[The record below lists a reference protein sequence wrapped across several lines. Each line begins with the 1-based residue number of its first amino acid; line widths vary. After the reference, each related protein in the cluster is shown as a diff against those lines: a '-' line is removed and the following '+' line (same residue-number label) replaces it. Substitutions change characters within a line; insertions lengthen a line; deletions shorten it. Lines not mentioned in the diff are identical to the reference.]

1 MHIARDVTCN
11 MYVCHSIGTKLTFVD
26 PETSTKTAKL
36 VRCVLLHTTVSFS
49 MTVVSPSSDHC
60 PVLHKGYISIYRDVL
75 KINVVH

>member
-1 MHIARDVTCN
+1 MYIACDVTCN
-11 MYVCHSIGTKLTFVD
+11 MYVRHSIGTKLTFVD

-60 PVLHKGYISIYRDVL
+60 PVLYKGYISMYRDVL